1 MSRIRDDN
9 FYTVLGWMLNV
20 LDLKGNE
27 LIVFAIVYSFSQD
40 GESEWKGSLTYLE
53 DFANISRPTAVSALA
68 NLVKK
73 GYILKRT
80 FEMQGTKMQR
90 TAYRVNYEKI
100 DAMKAGLQQLLPNND
115 GAESG

>member
-53 DFANISRPTAVSALA
+53 DFANISRPTAVTILSR
-68 NLVKK
+68 LVDK
-73 GYILKRT
+73 GFIIKRT
-80 FEMQGTKMQR
+80 YSLQGSNLQR
-90 TAYRVNYEKI
+90 TTYRVNFDKI
-100 DAMKAGLQQLLPNND
+100 DALKTGLQQLQPNNE
-115 GAESG
+115 ESG